1 MSKFAASTVKGSGFV
16 LNRAEGQPFYTI
28 AKTAP
33 LEGKQSPNVGF
44 VYKNADTGEYSVHLG
59 LNRTV
64 VADFNAVKGFVKESL
79 AA

>member
-16 LNRAEGQPFYTI
+16 LNRAEGQPFYNI
-28 AKTAP
+28 AHTRA

-44 VYKNADTGEYSVHLG
+44 AYKNADSGEYAVTIG
-59 LNRTV
+59 LNRSTHP
-64 VADFNAVKGFVKESL
+64 DFNAVKGFLKEQL